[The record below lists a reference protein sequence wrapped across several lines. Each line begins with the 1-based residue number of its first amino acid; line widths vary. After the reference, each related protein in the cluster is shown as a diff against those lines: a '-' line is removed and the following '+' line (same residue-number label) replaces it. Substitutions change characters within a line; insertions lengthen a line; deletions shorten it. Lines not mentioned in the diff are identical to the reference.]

1 MVYSE
6 EIRVEGVGPAGDEA
20 AGCHEGAADDLD
32 LLHPVELGLEHQ
44 LKIWGLNMRKFQK
57 V

>member
-32 LLHPVELGLEHQ
+32 LLHPVELGLKH
-44 LKIWGLNMRKFQK
+44 
-57 V
+57 